1 MASSTHRR
9 RNKLQSLVTEFDD
22 SLRLTR
28 ASELASRG
36 HLLEAEALL
45 CPGMHAPMS
54 SDELDLLARIHVKQ
68 GLFELALRRWE
79 DALKTGNRRAEF
91 EECIKA
97 LDHWLEYRRELW
109 IWRARLGLYLAAILL
124 SFWLLCRLGLSSLV

>member
-1 MASSTHRR
+1 MASSIHRR

-28 ASELASRG
+28 VSELATQG

-68 GLFELALRRWE
+68 GLFELARRRWE

-91 EECIKA
+91 EACIKT
-97 LDHWLEYRRELW
+97 LDHWMAYRQKMW
-109 IWRARLGLYLAAILL
+109 IWRTRLGLYLAAILL
-124 SFWLLCRLGLSSLV
+124 SFWLLFRLGVFSNV